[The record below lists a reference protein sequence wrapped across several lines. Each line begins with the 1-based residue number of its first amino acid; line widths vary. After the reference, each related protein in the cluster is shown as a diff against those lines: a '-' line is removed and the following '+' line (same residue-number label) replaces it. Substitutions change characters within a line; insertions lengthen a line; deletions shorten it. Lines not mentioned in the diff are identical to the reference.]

1 MIAAGNL
8 GRLDLGS
15 GVDPQEL
22 AQLTRDLEASGY
34 HTALRAYVDGR
45 IAQLLVDDVTTADV
59 AMKRR
64 GQVEELQRLI
74 MPLFVKSLA
83 LAALARRAAQRAEIE
98 ETARPLAPR
107 REWWADPLGEEPV
120 P

>member
-1 MIAAGNL
+1 MFGPPA
-8 GRLDLGS
+8 
-15 GVDPQEL
+15 GVDPDEL
-22 AQLTRDLEASGY
+22 ASLTRDLEGSGY
-34 HTALRAYVDGR
+34 HAALRAYVEAR

-83 LAALARRAAQRAEIE
+83 LAALARRAAQRADLEAAR
-98 ETARPLAPR
+98 TAEPR
-107 REWWADPLGEEPV
+107 RDWWSEPIDEHPV

>member
-1 MIAAGNL
+1 MFGPPA
-8 GRLDLGS
+8 
-15 GVDPQEL
+15 GVDADEL
-22 AQLTRDLEASGY
+22 ASLTRDLEASGY
-34 HTALRAYVDGR
+34 HAALRAYVEGR

-83 LAALARRAAQRAEIE
+83 LAALARRAAQRADLEA
-98 ETARPLAPR
+98 ARPTMPR
-107 REWWADPLGEEPV
+107 HDWWTDPLGEELIP
-120 P
+120 

>member
-1 MIAAGNL
+1 ML
-8 GRLDLGS
+8 GGPGLG

-22 AQLTRDLEASGY
+22 GALTRELEASGY
-34 HTALRAYVDGR
+34 HRALREYVDAR

-83 LAALARRAAQRAEIE
+83 LSALARRAEAHAASEA
-98 ETARPLAPR
+98 ARPVMTERA
-107 REWWADPLGEEPV
+107 WWSDPVDEFPV
-120 P
+120 A

>member
-1 MIAAGNL
+1 MLGPAA
-8 GRLDLGS
+8 

-22 AQLTRDLEASGY
+22 AALCRDLEASGY
-34 HTALRAYVDGR
+34 HAALRTYVDGR
-45 IAQLLVDDVTTADV
+45 IAQLLVDDVTDPHI

-74 MPLFVKSLA
+74 VPLFVKSLA
-83 LAALARRAAQRAEIE
+83 LAALARRAEARAVAEA
-98 ETARPLAPR
+98 ARPAAPELAR
-107 REWWADPLGEEPV
+107 AWWSDPIDEHPV

>member
-1 MIAAGNL
+1 MFGPPA
-8 GRLDLGS
+8 
-15 GVDPQEL
+15 GVDPDEL
-22 AQLTRDLEASGY
+22 AQLVRDLEVSGY
-34 HTALRAYVDGR
+34 HAALRTYVEAR

-74 MPLFVKSLA
+74 MPLFVRSLA
-83 LAALARRAAQRAEIE
+83 LSALAKRAEARAGLEDIRRAREMP
-98 ETARPLAPR
+98 ARD
-107 REWWADPLGEEPV
+107 WWIDPVGEEPV

>member
-1 MIAAGNL
+1 MFGPPA
-8 GRLDLGS
+8 
-15 GVDPQEL
+15 GVDPDEL
-22 AQLTRDLEASGY
+22 AQLVRELEASGY
-34 HTALRAYVDGR
+34 HAALRAYVDAR

-83 LAALARRAAQRAEIE
+83 LAALAKRAEARAGLEDIRRAHAMPTRD
-98 ETARPLAPR
+98 
-107 REWWADPLGEEPV
+107 WWSDPVVDVYPES
-120 P
+120 

>member
-1 MIAAGNL
+1 MIGPA
-8 GRLDLGS
+8 
-15 GVDPQEL
+15 GVDPHEL
-22 AQLTRDLEASGY
+22 AQLVGELEGSGY
-34 HTALRAYVDGR
+34 HAALRAYVDGR

-74 MPLFVKSLA
+74 VPLFVKSLA
-83 LAALARRAAQRAEIE
+83 LSALARRAEARAVLEAA
-98 ETARPLAPR
+98 ARPVELR
-107 REWWADPLGEEPV
+107 REWWSDPIVDDPI